1 MLSCVF
7 LLQVIYIQMKKEAQ
21 SEKVEMNTTVAEKEN
36 TAATMITKPPIMSKG
51 RILKNLIVLCL
62 GYFFLFSSYQA
73 LANLQSTLN
82 IEDNLGVVSQSVI
95 YAALIFSSLFLP
107 KLIIRKFG
115 CKITLVLC
123 TLTYVP
129 YIAANFYPAMETL
142 VPAAILIGLGAAPLW
157 SAKCTYLNE
166 ISVLYA
172 SQSSDTADVITARF
186 FGIFFMVFQNTQI
199 WGNLVSFFVLRPSKN
214 EVANDAPQNYTSIM
228 KSFLNDSSNI
238 SSDEVVC
245 GADFCFGINENLIPP
260 SNDKRYMLIGIYLG
274 LTLLAAMTTALFLD
288 TIKQKKE
295 DDGESLIAK
304 VAATL
309 KHLKKPD
316 QMFLVP
322 ITIFS
327 GLQQGFILGDYS
339 KAYVACAW
347 GMYHVGLVFIC
358 FGVVD
363 AVMSFCAGRLVKY
376 VSRMAIMFVGAAG
389 NLGVCIVLFLWEP
402 NSDQSV
408 VFFVL
413 VGIWGLSDAIWQTQ
427 LNSFYGALF
436 RNQEE
441 AAYSNYRL
449 WESTG
454 FALAFLYSSFLCIL
468 PKISILIVL
477 LFIGMVGYVTAEIRF
492 QRAKHAYNFSST

>member
-1 MLSCVF
+1 MKNGTQPEKLEMDAVGAAKKNIATTMLAKSP
-7 LLQVIYIQMKKEAQ
+7 L
-21 SEKVEMNTTVAEKEN
+21 
-36 TAATMITKPPIMSKG
+36 MSKG
-51 RILKNLIVLCL
+51 RILKNLIILCL

-82 IEDNLGVVSQSVI
+82 IEDDLGVVSQSVI

-123 TLTYVP
+123 TLTYAP
-129 YIAANFYPAMETL
+129 YVAANFYPAMETL

-172 SQSSDTADVITARF
+172 GQTSDTADVVTARF

-199 WGNLVSFFVLRPSKN
+199 WGNLVSFFVLRPSKD
-214 EVANDAPQNYTSIM
+214 EVVDEAPLNYTSLI
-228 KSFLNDSSNI
+228 KFILNDSSEI
-238 SSDEVVC
+238 STSEVVC
-245 GADFCFGINENLIPP
+245 GADFCSGINENLIPP
-260 SNDKRYMLIGIYLG
+260 SNEKRYMLIGIYLA
-274 LTLLAAMTTALFLD
+274 LTILAALTTAFFLD
-288 TIKQKKE
+288 PIKQKKE

-309 KHLKKPD
+309 KHLKKPE
-316 QMFLVP
+316 QILLVP

-327 GLQQGFILGDYS
+327 GIEQAFILGDFS

-363 AVMSFCAGRLVKY
+363 AVVSFCAGRLVKY
-376 VSRMAIMFVGAAG
+376 VSRMTIVFVGVTG
-389 NLGVCIVLFLWEP
+389 NLSVCVVLYLWEP
-402 NSDQSV
+402 TSDQSV

-413 VGIWGLSDAIWQTQ
+413 AGVWGLCDAIWQTQ

-454 FALAFLYSSFLCIL
+454 FAIAFFYSTFLCIV
-468 PKISILIVL
+468 PKISILIAF
-477 LFIGMVGYVTAEIRF
+477 LFVGVIGYIAVEIRF
-492 QRAKHAYNFSST
+492 HRAKHTYNFSST